1 MVPAGRPGPLVT
13 ARARRSAPADAP
25 TPTRRPDV
33 AVLVVIFTVADDGLQ
48 VLLIERSAPP
58 EEGRWAV
65 PGGALEVGESL
76 DRAAVRKLAEEA
88 GVTDIFLEQLYTFSD
103 LDRSPA
109 EGSVAV
115 AWFALVDHRRVRL
128 AQRTA
133 WRPGWFSLDDM
144 PPLAFE
150 NERVIETA
158 RERLINKLQY
168 TDAAYSLLPK
178 HFTMREIQQ
187 VYEAILG
194 RTLDKRNFRRRI
206 KATDFISPTEE
217 FRADGPHRPARLYRF
232 TYRS

>member
-1 MVPAGRPGPLVT
+1 MT
-13 ARARRSAPADAP
+13 ARARRSAPVADAP

-103 LDRSPA
+103 LDSAPA

-115 AWFALVDHRRVRL
+115 AWFALVDQRRVRL

-133 WRPGWFSLDDM
+133 WRPGWFSLDAM

-178 HFTMREIQQ
+178 QFTMRELQR

-194 RTLDKRNFRRRI
+194 RVLDKRNFRRRI

-232 TYRS
+232 THRS

>member
-88 GVTDIFLEQLYTFSD
+88 GVTDIFLEQLYTFSN
-103 LDRSPA
+103 LDRSPI

-168 TDAAYSLLPK
+168 TDAAYSLLPT
-178 HFTMREIQQ
+178 HFTMRELQQ

-194 RTLDKRNFRRRI
+194 RALDKRNFRRRI

-232 TYRS
+232 THRS

>member
-1 MVPAGRPGPLVT
+1 MVPAGHSGPLVT

-33 AVLVVIFTVADDGLQ
+33 AVLVVIFTVAGDGLQ

-144 PPLAFE
+144 PSLAFE

-194 RTLDKRNFRRRI
+194 RALDKRNFRRRI

-232 TYRS
+232 RHRP

>member
-133 WRPGWFSLDDM
+133 WRPGWFALDDM

-232 TYRS
+232 THRS

>member
-1 MVPAGRPGPLVT
+1 MT

-88 GVTDIFLEQLYTFSD
+88 GVTDIFLEQLYTFGD
-103 LDRSPA
+103 LDHSPA

-133 WRPGWFSLDDM
+133 WRPGWFALDDM

-232 TYRS
+232 THRS

>member
-1 MVPAGRPGPLVT
+1 MT
-13 ARARRSAPADAP
+13 ARAKLPAPADPP

-133 WRPGWFSLDDM
+133 WRPGWFALDDM

-232 TYRS
+232 THRS

>member
-1 MVPAGRPGPLVT
+1 MSAARQRAT
-13 ARARRSAPADAP
+13 AEAAR
-25 TPTRRPDV
+25 TRRPDV
-33 AVLVVIFTVADDGLQ
+33 AVLVVIFTVADDRLQ

-65 PGGALEVGESL
+65 PGGALQEDESL
-76 DRAAVRKLAEEA
+76 DRAAVRKLAEET
-88 GVTDIFLEQLYTFSD
+88 GVTDLFLEQLYTFSD

-115 AWFALVDHRRVRL
+115 AWFALTDHRRARL

-144 PPLAFE
+144 PPLAFA

-168 TDAAYSLLPK
+168 TDAAYSLLPPR
-178 HFTMREIQQ
+178 FTMRELQR

-232 TYRS
+232 THRS

>member
-1 MVPAGRPGPLVT
+1 MT
-13 ARARRSAPADAP
+13 ACARRSAPADAP

-133 WRPGWFSLDDM
+133 WRPGWFALDDM

-194 RTLDKRNFRRRI
+194 RALDKRNFRRRI

-232 TYRS
+232 RHRP